1 MQTFRNG
8 FDRVRDFLHHHPY
21 WALFVVYLLI
31 LSWLSGVI
39 VDFLWPL
46 GWWVMVLILGI
57 VPVLLIIFAMR
68 KRYLVKKNSNV
79 IKLKRP
85 RKH

>member
-46 GWWVMVLILGI
+46 GWWVTLLVLAI
-57 VPVLLIIFAMR
+57 VPAMLVVMAVR
-68 KRYLVKKNSNV
+68 KRYLIQKNSNI
-79 IKLKRP
+79 IKLKSN
-85 RKH
+85 KK